1 MGFTGCRRKPA
12 RTGCACGDSA
22 AIARAVSCG
31 SASSSLQQGAGQSGS
46 ASGGTGSSAAS
57 SAQQGTLPHAGWNG
71 KVSQAFSGNTLVYNP
86 TLGDWRTHNGTD
98 YTAEQVTA
106 VAAGTVTAIADDA
119 LWGRVVEVTDAQDRV
134 WRYCGL
140 EEVAV
145 TQREKVTAG
154 TRLGTTGNVPAEA
167 QQGSH
172 LHLECRKA
180 GACLDPEKN

>member
-31 SASSSLQQGAGQSGS
+31 VCIVILAAGGWAVWQRLRRDC
-46 ASGGTGSSAAS
+46 SSAAS
-57 SAQQGTLPHAGWNG
+57 SAQQETLPHAGWNG

-106 VAAGTVTAIADDA
+106 VAAGY
-119 LWGRVVEVTDAQDRV
+119 RDRH
-134 WRYCGL
+134 CG
-140 EEVAV
+140 
-145 TQREKVTAG
+145 
-154 TRLGTTGNVPAEA
+154 
-167 QQGSH
+167 
-172 LHLECRKA
+172 
-180 GACLDPEKN
+180 

>member
-31 SASSSLQQGAGQSGS
+31 VCIVILAAGGWAVWQRLRRDWQLSCFVR
-46 ASGGTGSSAAS
+46 AAGNLT
-57 SAQQGTLPHAGWNG
+57 ARWLNG

>member
-1 MGFTGCRRKPA
+1 M
-12 RTGCACGDSA
+12 
-22 AIARAVSCG
+22 
-31 SASSSLQQGAGQSGS
+31 
-46 ASGGTGSSAAS
+46 
-57 SAQQGTLPHAGWNG
+57 
-71 KVSQAFSGNTLVYNP
+71 YNP

-154 TRLGTTGNVPAEA
+154 ARLGTTGNVPAEA

-172 LHLECRKA
+172 LHLECRKV